1 MPNVVGRA
9 AAVAGQLAM
18 IAVGAYLGLQAE
30 QWREDRQQARRAERS
45 LRTFRDEI
53 AGNRARFAAAL
64 PYHRRMGDSLRA
76 GFERTLTD
84 ARPLPI
90 MRLVKETTFNG
101 TQTVD
106 PQTTAYD
113 LAVATQA
120 LGELPAALS
129 FQLSRVYNRQ
139 RALAAYQDQFSQ
151 ALMATA
157 PAPRD
162 DASRMLFMLD
172 QAMHEIA
179 RQEGHLV
186 AAYDSV
192 LPRLDAALAGR
203 PPAR

>member
-1 MPNVVGRA
+1 MPNVLERA
-9 AAVAGQLAM
+9 AAVAGQLVM

-30 QWREDRQQARRAERS
+30 QWREDREQARRAERA
-45 LRTFRDEI
+45 LRTFREEI
-53 AGNRARFAAAL
+53 AGNRARFAAVL
-64 PYHRRMGDSLRA
+64 PYHRWVADSLRA
-76 GFERTLTD
+76 GFTRTLTD
-84 ARPLPI
+84 RRPLPI
-90 MRLVKETTFNG
+90 MRLVRETGYNG

-120 LGELPAALS
+120 LGELPPALS
-129 FQLSRVYNRQ
+129 YQLARVYTRQ
-139 RALAAYQDQFSQ
+139 RALAAYQDQFTQ

-179 RQEGHLV
+179 RQEGRLV

-192 LPRLDAALAGR
+192 LPRLDSALAR
-203 PPAR
+203 K

>member
-1 MPNVVGRA
+1 MPNALDRA
-9 AAVAGQLAM
+9 AAVAGQLVM

-45 LRTFRDEI
+45 LQAFREEI
-53 AGNRARFAAAL
+53 AGNRALFAAKL
-64 PYHRRMGDSLRA
+64 PYHRTIADSLHHAFDRVLA
-76 GFERTLTD
+76 D
-84 ARPLPI
+84 ARPLTI
-90 MRLVKETTFNG
+90 VRLVEETTYNG

-113 LAVATQA
+113 LAVATQS

-129 FQLSRVYNRQ
+129 FQLARVYNRQ
-139 RALAAYQDQFSQ
+139 RALAAYQDQFTQ

-157 PAPRD
+157 PAPRA

-172 QAMHEIA
+172 QAMREIT
-179 RQEGHLV
+179 RQEGRLV

-192 LPRLDAALAGR
+192 LPRLDSALARG
-203 PPAR
+203 PVP